1 MTVPK
6 KRLSSSKKR
15 IRKNIWKGKGHWAA
29 LKAFSL
35 GKSLSTGNSQ
45 SFFSMPTRFFS
56 MPTRFF
62 SMPTRF
68 FSMPTRFFSMPTDN
82 KKTKKS

>member
-29 LKAFSL
+29 LKALSL
-35 GKSLSTGNSQ
+35 GKSLSTGNSK
-45 SFFSMPTRFFS
+45 SFF
-56 MPTRFF
+56 
-62 SMPTRF
+62 RF